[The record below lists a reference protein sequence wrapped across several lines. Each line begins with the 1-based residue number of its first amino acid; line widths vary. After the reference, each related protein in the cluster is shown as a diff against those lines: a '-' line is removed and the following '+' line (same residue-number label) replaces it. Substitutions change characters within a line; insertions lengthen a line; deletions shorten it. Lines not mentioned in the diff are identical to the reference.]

1 MRGIV
6 THPRVWLIT
15 GASRGLGRA
24 FAEAALAAGDRVVA
38 AARNVEPL
46 GELAEKYLGHLVP
59 LALDVTDRRAVFDA
73 VERGAAAFGR
83 LDVVVNNAGGML
95 YGMVEEATEEQI
107 RAHMD
112 VNFFG
117 AVWVAQAVLPHLR
130 AQGGGRL
137 LQVTSMGSGGG
148 MATVGFYGAG
158 KAALDSVSEAL
169 AREVE
174 GFGIKVTIVQM
185 GGYNTGLFTTG
196 TTATQPLA
204 PYQSLRTEM
213 EAMWGDAVAPEADTA
228 APVIME
234 LAALPDPPR
243 RLIVGSES
251 FDHVMEMGRARAD
264 LYRSWEHLSRI
275 APG

>member
-1 MRGIV
+1 MANA
-6 THPRVWLIT
+6 RVWLIT

-24 FAEAALAAGDRVVA
+24 FAEAALAGGDRVVA

-46 GELAEKYLGHLVP
+46 EELTEKYPDCLVP
-59 LALDVTDRRAVFDA
+59 LALDVTDRRAVFDG
-73 VERGAAAFGR
+73 VERAAAAFGR

-117 AVWVAQAVLPHLR
+117 AVWVAQAALPHLR

-169 AREVE
+169 AMEVE

-185 GGYNTGLFTTG
+185 GGYDTGLFTTG
-196 TTATQPLA
+196 TTTTEPLA
-204 PYQSLRTEM
+204 RYQSLRTEM
-213 EAMWGDAVAPEADTA
+213 EAMWGDAVPPEPGTA

-243 RLIVGSES
+243 RLIVGSQS
-251 FDHVMEMGRARAD
+251 FDHVLEMDQAQAD

>member
-1 MRGIV
+1 M
-6 THPRVWLIT
+6 TQSRVWFIT

-24 FAEAALAAGDRVVA
+24 FTEAALAVGDRVVA
-38 AARNVEPL
+38 AARDVGPL
-46 GELAEKYLGHLVP
+46 DGLAGKHPGDLVP
-59 LALDVTDRRAVFDA
+59 LALDVADRQAVFDG
-73 VERGAAAFGR
+73 VERAAAAFGR
-83 LDVVVNNAGGML
+83 LDIVVNNAGGML

-130 AQGGGRL
+130 ANGGGRL
-137 LQVTSMGSGGG
+137 LQITSMGTGGG

-169 AREVE
+169 AMEVE
-174 GFGIKVTIVQM
+174 RFGIKVTVVQM
-185 GGYNTGLFTTG
+185 GGYHTGLFTTG
-196 TTATQPLA
+196 TTATEPL
-204 PYQSLRTEM
+204 PRYRPLRTEM
-213 EAMWGDAVAPEADTA
+213 EAMWGDAVAPEPDTA

-243 RLIVGSES
+243 RVIVGSQS
-251 FDHVMEMGRARAD
+251 FDHVLEMHRARTD
-264 LYRSWEHLSRI
+264 LYRSWEHLSRM